1 MEWTIEKLLS
11 WSTDYLHRH
20 SIPNPRL
27 DSEILLAHILET
39 NRIGLYLDY
48 KRPLTQS
55 ELNRFKCVIKRRIC
69 REPVHYITGRR
80 EFWSLEF
87 KVNRDV
93 LIPRPET
100 EVLVEK
106 ALNTIKRK
114 PSCQSVSTKRNENLI
129 PPNPPLLKGGTV
141 VSPLWKRGGRGDF
154 QREFNTTGPCEISIL
169 DLGTGCG
176 NIAIS
181 LAKELDCC
189 TVVAVDRYEKV
200 LSLASEN
207 ARDHGVSNR
216 IEFLKGDLFTAL
228 NDSNIK
234 RSRLIRRPLQF
245 DIIISNPPYIPSG
258 ELENLSPEIRDFEP
272 LESLDGG
279 EDGLDYYRRI
289 VKEAPSY
296 LKKGGYLLME
306 IGARQ
311 GRGICDIIKNIICFG
326 DPEFVKDYSGI
337 ERVVVAC
344 KRLL

>member
-11 WSTDYLHRH
+11 WSTDYLHQRA
-20 SIPNPRL
+20 ILNPRL
-27 DSEILLAHILET
+27 DSEILLSYILET

-48 KRPLTQS
+48 KRPLTPS
-55 ELNRFKCVIKRRIC
+55 ELKVFKGVIKRRVC

-106 ALNTIKRK
+106 ALNIIK
-114 PSCQSVSTKRNENLI
+114 
-129 PPNPPLLKGGTV
+129 
-141 VSPLWKRGGRGDF
+141 
-154 QREFNTTGPCEISIL
+154 REFNKTGSCEISIL

-181 LAKELDCC
+181 LVKEIDCC

-207 ARDHGVSNR
+207 ARDHGVLNK
-216 IEFLKGDLFTAL
+216 IEFLRGDLFAAL
-228 NDSNIK
+228 NGKIK
-234 RSRLIRRPLQF
+234 RSVSIGRPLKF

-258 ELENLSPEIRDFEP
+258 ELKNLSPEIRDFEP
-272 LESLDGG
+272 LGALDGG
-279 EDGLDYYRRI
+279 EDGLDYHRRI
-289 VKEAPSY
+289 VEGAPSY
-296 LKKGGYLLME
+296 LKEGGYLFME
-306 IGARQ
+306 IGAGQ
-311 GRGICDIIKNIICFG
+311 GRDICDIIKEMICFG
-326 DPEFVKDYSGI
+326 NQYPELVKDYSGI
-337 ERVVVAC
+337 ERVVAAW